1 MNYEP
6 LDSLPCMYLLD
17 NLSGR
22 SEAHTNRINTDID
35 PDITEQE
42 RAEIDKLIAEELKDF
57 DLSQIHQKVDKIF
70 PLPDVPR
77 LISNIN
83 PEDLQRDDFTLTG
96 IDLEK
101 YSDLENPESL
111 QKSIAFTY
119 LRNVSLKLNKQL
131 GKNQWLI
138 ANEELSQADEM
149 IKDEVSR
156 KKRRIQE
163 VNAERKTI
171 QTEVKPVVDYL
182 QERWMQSI
190 QKNVDLGVAILQLK
204 HNENS

>member
-1 MNYEP
+1 
-6 LDSLPCMYLLD
+6 MYLLD

-156 KKRRIQE
+156 KKRRIHE

>member
-1 MNYEP
+1 
-6 LDSLPCMYLLD
+6 MYLLD

-138 ANEELSQADEM
+138 ANEELSKADEM

>member
-156 KKRRIQE
+156 KKRRIHE

>member
-1 MNYEP
+1 
-6 LDSLPCMYLLD
+6 MYLLD

>member
-1 MNYEP
+1 
-6 LDSLPCMYLLD
+6 MYLLD

-70 PLPDVPR
+70 PLPVVPR